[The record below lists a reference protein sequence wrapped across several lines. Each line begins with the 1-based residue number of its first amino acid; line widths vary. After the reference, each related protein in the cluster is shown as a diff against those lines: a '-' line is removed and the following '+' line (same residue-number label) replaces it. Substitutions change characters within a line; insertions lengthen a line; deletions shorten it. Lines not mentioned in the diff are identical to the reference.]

1 MTTRWLSHVAVGLA
15 GAAGSLLRYALDAW
29 IVVGRSVGFPWG
41 TLAANA
47 VGCFALGW
55 LSVRFGENDRL
66 PVWVKTAVTT
76 GFLGSLTT
84 FSALVLETV
93 EFARQDGAPAAA
105 GYAALSLIMGL
116 SMVLA
121 GRKTATIVS
130 ALRPSGE
137 EAA

>member
-1 MTTRWLSHVAVGLA
+1 MCHVAVGLA

-29 IVVGRSVGFPWG
+29 IVVDRFSGFPWG

-47 VGCFALGW
+47 AGCFALGW
-55 LSVRFGENDRL
+55 LSVRFGEDDRL
-66 PVWVKTAVTT
+66 PVWVKIAATT

-84 FSALVLETV
+84 FSALALETV
-93 EFARQDGAPAAA
+93 ELARQDGAPAAA
-105 GYAALSLIMGL
+105 GYAALSLILGL
-116 SMVLA
+116 AMMFA
-121 GRKTATIVS
+121 GRKTATVVG